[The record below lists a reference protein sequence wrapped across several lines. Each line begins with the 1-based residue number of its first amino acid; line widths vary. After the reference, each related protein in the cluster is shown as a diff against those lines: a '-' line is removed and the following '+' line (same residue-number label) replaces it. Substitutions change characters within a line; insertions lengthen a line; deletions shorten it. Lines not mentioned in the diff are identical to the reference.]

1 MSFAHLLPPGYKT
14 EIHRWVHED
23 CPTTDIGGFV
33 VGDKV
38 EVAHLLCKTSGVLAG
53 VPFAQATFDHLEL
66 DVQWLF
72 EEGTFVDINSVPNK
86 KVVIAKVTGKCR
98 NILLA
103 ERTALNIMSRAAGV
117 ATQSRNAANIAKNAG
132 WKGYVAGTRKTTPG
146 FKMVEKYA
154 LVVGGAATHRMDLS
168 QMVMLKDNHI
178 WSAGSIPLAVQKARL
193 AAGFSMKIE
202 VECQSVAE
210 ALEACGA
217 GADIVMLDNFTP
229 ETIGAAA
236 AEVKAVYPHI
246 LVEASG
252 GILEDKMHL
261 YMHDSVDI
269 ISRGSLT
276 QGYECIDY
284 SLKIQK

>member
-14 EIHRWVHED
+14 EISRWVHED

-33 VGDKV
+33 VGEKV

-53 VPFAQATFDHLEL
+53 VPFAQAVFDLLDLE
-66 DVQWLF
+66 VKWF
-72 EEGTFVDINSVPNK
+72 YEEGTFIDINTAANK
-86 KVVIAKVTGKCR
+86 KVVVAHVTGKCR

-117 ATQSRNAANIAKNAG
+117 ATQARTAVDIAKKYG

-154 LVVGGAATHRMDLS
+154 LVVGGAATHRQDLS

-178 WSAGSIPLAVQKARL
+178 WSAGNIPAAVHKARQ

-202 VECQSVAE
+202 VHRLSDVHDVQNAPSRSFSSKEQIKTN
-210 ALEACGA
+210 L
-217 GADIVMLDNFTP
+217 
-229 ETIGAAA
+229 AAA
-236 AEVKAVYPHI
+236 SSP
-246 LVEASG
+246 
-252 GILEDKMHL
+252 
-261 YMHDSVDI
+261 
-269 ISRGSLT
+269 
-276 QGYECIDY
+276 
-284 SLKIQK
+284 